1 MQIRQSFDK
10 IITVKNTKDPVSQ
23 TLKEMWGIKDGI

>member
-23 TLKEMWGIKDGI
+23 TLKEM